1 MPINQVWLRKKLKRK
16 QKQKR
21 LKSMENTNK
30 DEEVV
35 EINVTG
41 VSMSGKAEI
50 SNEHSRTS
58 EEDKTK
64 VAGAEISD
72 SSEDD

>member
-1 MPINQVWLRKKLKRK
+1 
-16 QKQKR
+16 
-21 LKSMENTNK
+21 MENTNK

-50 SNEHSRTS
+50 NNEHSRTS

-64 VAGAEISD
+64 VEGAEISN
-72 SSEDD
+72 S

>member
-1 MPINQVWLRKKLKRK
+1 MKYGNKSSMAKKKTK
-16 QKQKR
+16 KKTKTKKV
-21 LKSMENTNK
+21 KSMENTNK

-50 SNEHSRTS
+50 NNEHSRTS

-64 VAGAEISD
+64 VEGAEISD
-72 SSEDD
+72 S

>member
-1 MPINQVWLRKKLKRK
+1 MAINLAWLRKKIRRK

-50 SNEHSRTS
+50 NNEHSRTTQ
-58 EEDKTK
+58 EDKTK
-64 VAGAEISD
+64 VEGAEISD
-72 SSEDD
+72 S